1 MAGNSKLSWR
11 SHYDVALKVEINSRD
26 HALQMMLQVMWCT
39 GGVGCLPVADTALMR
54 HRGAST
60 FGMHFTRVTGRF
72 TGRSKVVHLIL

>member
-1 MAGNSKLSWR
+1 
-11 SHYDVALKVEINSRD
+11 
-26 HALQMMLQVMWCT
+26 MWCT